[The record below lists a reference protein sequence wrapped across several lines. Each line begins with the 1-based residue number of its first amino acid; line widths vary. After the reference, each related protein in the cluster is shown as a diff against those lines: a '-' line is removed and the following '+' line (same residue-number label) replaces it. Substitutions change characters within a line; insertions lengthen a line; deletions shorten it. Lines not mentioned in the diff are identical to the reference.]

1 MVFQPEFKGKRKL
14 MSQIQDSKTER
25 NSYFL
30 LLFSCPVVSD
40 SLWPH
45 TAGPQAFLSL
55 AISRS
60 LRWEDQVHVQCVCD
74 AIQPSHP
81 LTPFSPSA
89 LNLSQAEG
97 LFQWASVRIRWPK
110 YWSLSFSISP
120 SSEYSGCISHKIDWF
135 YLPAVQGTFKYLGTP
150 WPCQVNHH
158 RSVDGSTQ

>member
-14 MSQIQDSKTER
+14 MPQIQDSKTER

-60 LRWEDQVHVQCVCD
+60 LWWKTKFMFIAFVMLSSHLILWCPFLLLPSIFPRLRNFSNEHLFASDDQNTG
-74 AIQPSHP
+74 A
-81 LTPFSPSA
+81 SA
-89 LNLSQAEG
+89 S
-97 LFQWASVRIRWPK
+97 ASVLPVNIQGVSPIR
-110 YWSLSFSISP
+110 STGFIFLLSRGLSNIWVP
-120 SSEYSGCISHKIDWF
+120 HGPVKLTITG
-135 YLPAVQGTFKYLGTP
+135 V
-150 WPCQVNHH
+150 
-158 RSVDGSTQ
+158 

>member
-60 LRWEDQVHVQCVCD
+60 LWWEDQVHVHCICD

-81 LTPFSPSA
+81 LMPFSPSA
-89 LNLSQAEG
+89 LNLSQAEE

-110 YWSLSFSISP
+110 YWSFSFASVLPVNIQGVSPIRSTGFIFLLSRGLSNIWVP
-120 SSEYSGCISHKIDWF
+120 HGPVKLTITG
-135 YLPAVQGTFKYLGTP
+135 V
-150 WPCQVNHH
+150 
-158 RSVDGSTQ
+158 